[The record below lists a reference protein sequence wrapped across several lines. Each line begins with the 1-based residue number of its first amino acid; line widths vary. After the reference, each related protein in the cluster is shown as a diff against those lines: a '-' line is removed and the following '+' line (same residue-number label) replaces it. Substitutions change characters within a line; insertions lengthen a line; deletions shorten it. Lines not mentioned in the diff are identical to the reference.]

1 LLENNIIQTSV
12 YVLSVEI
19 MAAATVLSQNQGQFT
34 IDEITTQIVVTS
46 YLDRHFVIV
55 TQLKKLGTL
64 VRVRTDTF
72 FLILLLKL

>member
-1 LLENNIIQTSV
+1 
-12 YVLSVEI
+12 

-64 VRVRTDTF
+64 VRVRTDTS